1 LARIRTKMP
10 GWMKVSNFVD
20 YMKNIVTV
28 KSVTRVN
35 WLRAK
40 ARSNR
45 WEEEVLILKHEMIW
59 TKLWFGHQKKK
70 WEERMEMATVASKLG
85 HRAYAAKQARIW
97 SQFLEHAKT
106 EFGGIDGMGS

>member
-1 LARIRTKMP
+1 MKMP
-10 GWMKVSNFVD
+10 GCMKVSSNVD
-20 YMKNIVTV
+20 HIWSTVTV
-28 KSVTRVN
+28 ESVTRVN

-40 ARSNR
+40 ARSKR

-59 TKLWFGHQKKK
+59 TKLWFEHQKRI
-70 WEERMEMATVASKLG
+70 WEERIERATEASKLG

-106 EFGGIDGMGS
+106 QFGSIDGMGN